1 MESFGDRLK
10 RLRILHSLTQEE
22 LADKLGVSA
31 QAVSKW
37 EKEKSFP
44 DLSVVVPM
52 ANLFRISTD
61 ELLGN
66 RHRREEWE
74 ERWQLALRDDGE
86 EGALRVAEEAVLELP
101 QDRQFRYRQA
111 CGEFFSSQSTAVE
124 DEKQRLLVASERHF
138 RSILL
143 DWPDFDSA
151 AGMLVEVLAA
161 LERRQEAETLAKT
174 LPDHDRL
181 LLRVLK
187 GEALE
192 EQRRKVVT
200 TYGLHFVASLIS
212 LSSPDA
218 LRLAETILNEAPWD
232 RDDRANLFTNLF
244 WKRAALSCE
253 AGNAEA
259 AMASLFKIRELLLS
273 LETAGDSAETEDT
286 PPYLTRLMAERPAS
300 GHWKTA
306 LGFLEARELAPLR
319 EREDYQALLREVRTH
334 F

>member
-1 MESFGDRLK
+1 MENFGDRLK

-22 LADKLGVSA
+22 LAEKLGVSA

-66 RHRREEWE
+66 SHRREEWE
-74 ERWQLALRDDGE
+74 ERWQLALRDGGE
-86 EGALRVAEEAVLELP
+86 EGALRVAEEALQELP

-111 CGEFFSSQSTAVE
+111 CGEFFSAQSTAVE
-124 DEKQRLLVASERHF
+124 NEKQRLLVASETHF
-138 RSILL
+138 RSILR

-181 LLRVLK
+181 LLRVLQ

-200 TYGLHFVASLIS
+200 TYGLRFVSSLIS
-212 LSSPDA
+212 LSSPEA

-232 RDDRANLFTNLF
+232 RDDRANLLTNLY

-253 AGNAEA
+253 AGDADSA
-259 AMASLFKIRELLLS
+259 LASLEQIRQLLLA
-273 LETAGDSAETEDT
+273 LEAAGDSAETEDT
-286 PPYLTRLMAERPAS
+286 PPYLTRLMAQRPIS
-300 GHWKTA
+300 EHWRTA
-306 LGFLEARELAPLR
+306 LEFLEARELAPLR
-319 EREDYQALLREVRTH
+319 EREDYRALLREVKAH
-334 F
+334 L

>member
-1 MESFGDRLK
+1 MEHFGDRLK

-161 LERRQEAETLAKT
+161 LERRQEAENLAKT

-181 LLRVLK
+181 LLRVLQ

-232 RDDRANLFTNLF
+232 RDDRANLLTGVF
-244 WKRAALSCE
+244 WKRAALFCE
-253 AGNAEA
+253 AGEPDA
-259 AMASLFKIRELLLS
+259 AMASLDRIRELLLG
-273 LETAGDSAETEDT
+273 LEAAGGPDREADAPS
-286 PPYLTRLMAERPAS
+286 YLTRLMARRPAS
-300 GHWKTA
+300 EHWRTA
-306 LGFLEARELAPLR
+306 LGYLEAGELAPLR
-319 EREDYQALLREVRTH
+319 EREDYQALLREVRAH

>member
-1 MESFGDRLK
+1 MENFGDRLK

-22 LADKLGVSA
+22 LAEKLGVSA

-66 RHRREEWE
+66 SHRREEWE
-74 ERWQLALRDDGE
+74 KRWQLALRDGGE
-86 EGALRVAEEAVLELP
+86 AGALRVAEEALQELP

-111 CGEFFSSQSTAVE
+111 CGEFFAAQSAE
-124 DEKQRLLVASERHF
+124 DENEKQRLLFASEAHF
-138 RSILL
+138 RSILR
-143 DWPDFDSA
+143 DWPDFESA

-161 LERRQEAETLAKT
+161 LERRQEAEDLAKT

-181 LLRVLK
+181 LLRVLQ

-192 EQRRKVVT
+192 KQRRKVVT

-212 LSSPDA
+212 LSSPEA
-218 LRLAETILNEAPWD
+218 LRLAELILYEAPWD

-244 WKRAALSCE
+244 WKRAALCCE
-253 AGNAEA
+253 AGDAEG
-259 AMASLFKIRELLLS
+259 AMASLDQIRELLLS
-273 LETAGDSAETEDT
+273 LDKPDESAEQAET
-286 PPYLTRLMAERPAS
+286 PAYLTRLISERPAS
-300 GHWKTA
+300 EHWKTA
-306 LGFLEARELAPLR
+306 LGFLEARELASLR